1 MIYFLGNNPSQ
12 KCIFRVY
19 SLKLNDEKRGEF
31 LKIVCVISIR
41 NLK

>member
-19 SLKLNDEKRGEF
+19 SLNDEKRGEF